1 MTKEG
6 LSEGARRETE
16 DVKAHMVVRPLAAL
30 SRAAWTTF
38 SDDESRAEVASSTV
52 SVRKKEERQRLDART
67 EGGALNARSRTL
79 GFRMSARA
87 IAIRCF

>member
-1 MTKEG
+1 VRAQEKVEYEE
-6 LSEGARRETE
+6 S
-16 DVKAHMVVRPLAAL
+16 HMVVRPLAAL

-38 SDDESRAEVASSTV
+38 SDDESRAEVASSTM